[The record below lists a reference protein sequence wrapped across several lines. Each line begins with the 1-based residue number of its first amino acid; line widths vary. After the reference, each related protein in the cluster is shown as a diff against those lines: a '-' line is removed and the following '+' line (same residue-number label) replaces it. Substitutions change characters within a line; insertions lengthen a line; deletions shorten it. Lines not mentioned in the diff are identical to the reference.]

1 MAWRE
6 HPGLSASVGRSR
18 QRARPASFT
27 PLREPFG
34 PDLFHEF
41 REATYGVLT
50 RRESPLPNGPALL
63 LPLSYARRLHRFADP
78 PVLQIETV
86 VRKATASPF
95 GQERRGTLE
104 ALAHRL
110 DVS

>member
-1 MAWRE
+1 MASRE
-6 HPGLSASVGRSR
+6 H
-18 QRARPASFT
+18 RACPRRLAGPAS
-27 PLREPFG
+27 G
-34 PDLFHEF
+34 PGCIIRSFCENRSALTSSTNSAK
-41 REATYGVLT
+41 RPTVSLT

-110 DVS
+110 DIP